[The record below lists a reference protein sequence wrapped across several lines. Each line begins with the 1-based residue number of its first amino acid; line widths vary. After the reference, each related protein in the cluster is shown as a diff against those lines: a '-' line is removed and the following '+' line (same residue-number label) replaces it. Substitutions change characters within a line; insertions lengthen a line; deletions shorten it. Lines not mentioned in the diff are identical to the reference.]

1 VVLCRLIDALA
12 MESAMC
18 IYRFDHHQMNA
29 LLFFAKPTAMQMI
42 QTTTALKV
50 FLLTMV
56 SSLME

>member
-50 FLLTMV
+50 FL
-56 SSLME
+56 

>member
-1 VVLCRLIDALA
+1 VALRKRINALA
-12 MESAMC
+12 MKSAMC

-50 FLLTMV
+50 FL
-56 SSLME
+56 